1 MIAQPSTSPRLSNLR
16 GSPLRSFARPP
27 SSSLPPPFSS
37 LRSPTPFY
45 FKECTEKVAALLKGK
60 VLVGHALKND
70 LKVLLLSHPRHMIR
84 DTATHRPFMRH
95 HHGKFRPRKLKDL
108 AKEHLGS
115 GEWLSIHPL
124 PNACKQTVADHT
136 TAPLV
141 AIVLCVEIQG
151 GEHTPDEDAKA
162 AMMLYRSRRREWE
175 DGLKIFRGS
184 NQTAGSTVRQVA

>member
-1 MIAQPSTSPRLSNLR
+1 MKRPRWQ
-16 GSPLRSFARPP
+16 
-27 SSSLPPPFSS
+27 
-37 LRSPTPFY
+37 
-45 FKECTEKVAALLKGK
+45 ECTEKVATLLKGK

-115 GEWLSIHPL
+115 
-124 PNACKQTVADHT
+124 D
-136 TAPLV
+136 
-141 AIVLCVEIQG
+141 IQG

-162 AMMLYRSRRREWE
+162 AMLLYRSRRKDWE
-175 DGLKIFRGS
+175 DGLKIFRGT
-184 NQTAGSTVRQVA
+184 NQTASSTVRQVA